1 MLTFCAS
8 LDAYYLYTAADEG
21 LAFMLTCMIA
31 AIIFDLILQVLVI
44 IGLSI
49 TQLYFEVRRGKL
61 LLNTDKLDRMSS
73 EAKEIARQVFSQY
86 EE

>member
-1 MLTFCAS
+1 
-8 LDAYYLYTAADEG
+8 
-21 LAFMLTCMIA
+21 MLTCMIA